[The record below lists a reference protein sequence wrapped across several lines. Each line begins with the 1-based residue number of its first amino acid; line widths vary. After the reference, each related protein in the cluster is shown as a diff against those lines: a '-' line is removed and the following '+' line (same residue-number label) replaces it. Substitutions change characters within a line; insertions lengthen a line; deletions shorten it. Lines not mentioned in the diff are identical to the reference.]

1 MPVRGVKMKLKIEK
15 SSPVE
20 KVSLSDKIVEFNT
33 QQVPFLQEE
42 PFIDLSQSLKTEDN
56 LFVGGIS
63 AFLYCWKC
71 LYIDVLW
78 IDEKYRHFGYGE
90 KLIKKVEED
99 AIKQGCHLAHLD
111 TFDFQAKDFYLK
123 QGYDVFG
130 ELDDCPSGHKR
141 FYLRKYLK

>member
-1 MPVRGVKMKLKIEK
+1 MNQNSIKKQYTDEK
-15 SSPVE
+15 E
-20 KVSLSDKIVEFNT
+20 HLSDKIVEFNA
-33 QQVPFLQEE
+33 QQVPFSQSE
-42 PFIDLSQSLKTEDN
+42 PFIDLSYSLKTEDD
-56 LFVGGIS
+56 LFVGGIR

-78 IDEKYRHFGYGE
+78 IEEKYRHLGYGA
-90 KLIKKVEED
+90 KLIKKVEQE

-123 QGYDVFG
+123 RGYEICG
-130 ELDDCPSGHKR
+130 ELEDCPPQHKR

>member
-1 MPVRGVKMKLKIEK
+1 MKLTIEK
-15 SSPVE
+15 SLPDE
-20 KVSLSDKIVEFNT
+20 KEHLSDKIVEFNA
-33 QQVPFLQEE
+33 QQVPFLQAE
-42 PFIDLSQSLKTEDN
+42 PFIDLSHSLKTEGN
-56 LFVGGIS
+56 LFVGGIR

-78 IDEKYRHFGYGE
+78 IEEKYRHLGYGA
-90 KLIKKVEED
+90 KLIEKVEEE
-99 AIKQGCHLAHLD
+99 AVKNGCHLAHLD

-130 ELDDCPSGHKR
+130 ELNDCPLGHKR